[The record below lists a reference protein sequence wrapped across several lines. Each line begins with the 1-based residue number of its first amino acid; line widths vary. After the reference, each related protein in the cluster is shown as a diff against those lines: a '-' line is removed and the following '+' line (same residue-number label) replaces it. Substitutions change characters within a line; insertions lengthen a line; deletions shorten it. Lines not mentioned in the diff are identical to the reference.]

1 MDLQFELPV
10 DTLAQPGLDLDEVPA
25 VQGVFLLQ
33 FDAGTPYLGHS
44 RNLQW
49 RLKRWL
55 RSSGEGS
62 RWAGLREAVRRVSY
76 QPAGSAFEAKLLLYR
91 LARKFRPETYRE
103 YLKLRPAPFVK
114 VQLANA
120 YPRTYIT
127 TRLTRRRAL
136 FFGPFATRAA
146 AERFEGSFLDLFLIR
161 RCKEEIVP
169 DPAHPGC
176 IYGEMD
182 MCLRPCQARSSEQ
195 QYHAE
200 TGRVL
205 RFLNT
210 RGQSLVREIEQ
221 ARDEASAALKFEE
234 ASRHHRRLEK
244 AQEAL
249 KLADGLARDIDSFF
263 GLVIQSSAAEQAVE
277 LFWVYQGFLQP
288 AITFRYAPAGGRS
301 VSLDSQLRDLFQQ
314 AEHKT
319 GTAQERA
326 DHLSLL
332 NRWYRGSWKK
342 GELILFDGMDQI
354 PYRKLVRAISR
365 VAAGQRK

>member
-10 DTLAQPGLDLDEVPA
+10 DALAQPDLDEVPA
-25 VQGVFLLQ
+25 AQGVFLLQ
-33 FDAGTPYLGHS
+33 FDGGTPYLGLS
-44 RNLQW
+44 RNLKW

-55 RSSGEGS
+55 GSSSEGS
-62 RWAGLREAVRRVSY
+62 RWAGLRESIRRVSY
-76 QPAGSAFEAKLLLYR
+76 QPTGSAFEAKLLLYR
-91 LARKFRPETYRE
+91 LARKFRPETYRK
-103 YLKLRPAPFVK
+103 YLKLRPPPFVK

-136 FFGPFATRAA
+136 FFGPFPTRAA

-161 RCKEEIVP
+161 RCQEEIVP

-195 QYHAE
+195 EYHAE
-200 TGRVL
+200 VGRVL
-205 RFLNT
+205 KFLNT

-221 ARDEASAALKFEE
+221 ARDDASAALEFEQ
-234 ASRHHRRLEK
+234 ASSHHRKLEK

-249 KLADGLARDIDSFF
+249 KLADGLARDIDSLF
-263 GLVIQSSAAEQAVE
+263 GLVIQPSAAEQAVE

-288 AITFRYAPAGGRS
+288 AMTFHYSVVGGRS
-301 VSLDSQLRDLFQQ
+301 VSLDSRLRDLFQE
-314 AEHKT
+314 AEHKS
-319 GTAQERA
+319 GTPQERT
-326 DHLSLL
+326 DHLALL
-332 NRWYRGSWKK
+332 NRWYRSSWRK
-342 GELILFDGMDQI
+342 GEVLLFDGIDQV

-365 VAAGQRK
+365 VAKGQQE